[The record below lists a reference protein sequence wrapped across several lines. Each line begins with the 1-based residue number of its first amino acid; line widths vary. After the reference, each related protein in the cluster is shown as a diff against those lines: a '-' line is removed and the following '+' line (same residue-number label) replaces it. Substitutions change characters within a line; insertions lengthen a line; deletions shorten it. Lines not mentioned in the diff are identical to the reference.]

1 MLQLVVLGDPVDHS
15 LSPRIHAAALAA
27 TGIEGKY
34 AARRVDAQG
43 MKEAVA
49 ELRVGGLDGANVTM
63 PHKWV
68 AYQLADE
75 AGPDATRASS
85 VNTLLRR
92 GSNVVGE
99 STDVEGIRRAWGSL
113 PDGPALLLGAGGAA
127 AAALL
132 ALEGRPLT
140 VTARRREAAQA
151 LLERT
156 GVEGTVLG
164 WAEALPGAVVVNATP
179 IGMGS
184 EVLPPG
190 LLEAASGLFEM
201 PYGKGP
207 TAAATTARELGIP
220 VVEGVEMLLQ
230 QAALSFEMWTGVTA
244 PIPAMRT
251 AIDADHWPESNL

>member
-1 MLQLVVLGDPVDHS
+1 MLHLVVLGDPVDHS

-27 TGIEGKY
+27 AGIEGTY
-34 AARRVDAQG
+34 AVRRVGVQG
-43 MKEAVA
+43 MKGAVA
-49 ELRVGGLDGANVTM
+49 ELRAGGLDGANVTM
-63 PHKWV
+63 PHKRI
-68 AYQLADE
+68 AHQLADE
-75 AGPDATRASS
+75 VGPDAARAGS

-92 GSNVVGE
+92 GSKVVGE

-113 PDGPALLLGAGGAA
+113 PDGPVLLLGAGGAA

-140 VTARRREAAQA
+140 VSARRPEAAQG

-179 IGMGS
+179 IGMSG
-184 EVLPPG
+184 EVLPSG
-190 LLEAASGLFEM
+190 LLEAATGLFEM
-201 PYGKGP
+201 PYGMAQTGAVS
-207 TAAATTARELGIP
+207 TALDLGLP

-230 QAALSFEMWTGVTA
+230 QAALSFEMWTAVSA
-244 PIPAMRT
+244 PISAMR
-251 AIDADHWPESNL
+251 AVLEADHSPESNL